1 MEQPDESISLEEFA
15 QTEQARANSETW
27 NAIPTVRRRKAPPPP
42 TEAQSRLL
50 RDELIAMRNLLAS
63 YQSDKYNQG
72 AISYLDYAIEK
83 AETYERKRL
92 AAEARV
98 KDLETAITTLR
109 AGIKSVIK
117 NCDRVVFA
125 EEPYKKACADAK
137 KCLQPLLDRTK
148 SINSTEQEL
157 ATLRTRLERAEEA
170 LRQILEAYLNRNLS
184 NSETFERMSNI
195 AAAYFLP
202 PSPGAVEA
210 GGEEGGG
217 EGA

>member
-1 MEQPDESISLEEFA
+1 MEQPDTA
-15 QTEQARANSETW
+15 Q
-27 NAIPTVRRRKAPPPP
+27 PPPP
-42 TEAQSRLL
+42 TEAQEPRL

-98 KDLETAITTLR
+98 KDLETTVAGQKLYIASCHIGIDNTL
-109 AGIKSVIK
+109 
-117 NCDRVVFA
+117 N
-125 EEPYKKACADAK
+125 
-137 KCLQPLLDRTK
+137 
-148 SINSTEQEL
+148 EL

-170 LRQILEAYLNRNLS
+170 LRAMLKLLTDAEDAGFDLYRISILVTRLRAL
-184 NSETFERMSNI
+184 
-195 AAAYFLP
+195 LP

-217 EGA
+217 A

>member
-27 NAIPTVRRRKAPPPP
+27 NAIPTGRRRKAPPPP

-98 KDLETAITTLR
+98 KDLETTVAGQKLYIESCHIGIDNTL
-109 AGIKSVIK
+109 
-117 NCDRVVFA
+117 N
-125 EEPYKKACADAK
+125 
-137 KCLQPLLDRTK
+137 
-148 SINSTEQEL
+148 EL
-157 ATLRTRLERAEEA
+157 ASLRTRLEMAEEA

-195 AAAYFLP
+195 ARAYFLP

-217 EGA
+217 A